1 MLPLPGGM
9 SSGCPDNAG
18 AAGTL
23 YDAVPKSLDVNNNNM
38 STQTDTLLLD
48 FPNQPLWPNVNIRN
62 HAKVVVPLLWSRVQ
76 VHNVLQYY
84 SD

>member
-1 MLPLPGGM
+1 M

-38 STQTDTLLLD
+38 SSQFDTILQEYK
-48 FPNQPLWPNVNIRN
+48 NQPLWSNVNIMN
-62 HAKVVVPLLWSRVQ
+62 HAKVVVPFMWSLVQ
-76 VHNVLQYY
+76 VHNALQYY